1 MPAQGMQENMEGVCT
16 IWSWDPCTH
25 PSDCAD
31 ARELGSHVPA
41 QEMQENMEGVRT
53 IWSMQ
58 MDAARNRLIHIELNV
73 AIASLA
79 VVVMTVPGAMFGM
92 NLESGLEVGMLLCT
106 GRHAVGHALNRVVSV
121 LAWFR
126 GCC

>member
-1 MPAQGMQENMEGVCT
+1 
-16 IWSWDPCTH
+16 
-25 PSDCAD
+25 
-31 ARELGSHVPA
+31 
-41 QEMQENMEGVRT
+41 MEGVRT

-92 NLESGLEVGMLLCT
+92 NLESGLEVCMHFWASTCAPGLVLSRGVAVPASRVLLRCCLLGDCT
-106 GRHAVGHALNRVVSV
+106 P
-121 LAWFR
+121 WT
-126 GCC
+126 

>member
-1 MPAQGMQENMEGVCT
+1 
-16 IWSWDPCTH
+16 
-25 PSDCAD
+25 
-31 ARELGSHVPA
+31 
-41 QEMQENMEGVRT
+41 MEGVRT

-92 NLESGLEVGMLLCT
+92 NLESGLEVCP
-106 GRHAVGHALNRVVSV
+106 
-121 LAWFR
+121 
-126 GCC
+126 